1 MDPNGI
7 FLESEELNTL
17 RFNKQSAYNYRF
29 RRYQDWTE
37 TYELYRDKV
46 TINRLTQRQSVNV
59 PLMKQTLKVI
69 MKDIADPPVIYF
81 ENLDNDKQAE
91 VFKNEYWKF
100 TFDYNNMELQDI
112 VDKKQELLFGRS
124 FDQWQVVDGKI
135 KMTVQDVNDIFV
147 DRYCDPYNIH
157 SSRFLIHAHIF
168 KPLSTLSK
176 NPEYDKEA
184 VKKLEEWYATR
195 HGLIKAADNQK
206 MYVERQRKMA
216 DLGVLDAYSP
226 ILGETV
232 VELSLHFVYRQ
243 EKDDDEQQ
251 LYLYVEA
258 DNLVILMKKKLEDII
273 GVTSDHFF
281 RNHFPYVSWADD
293 VERQDFYSDGMGDV
307 VRTPNKILN
316 TWMSQIVE
324 NKTLRNLSMHYYNAS
339 LEGFQPQ
346 TFQPIPWGWY
356 PIPVPEGQKLD
367 DVMKLVEV
375 PELKDSIEEMNY
387 LQQMSDSASGANM
400 LQQGVPLPGRV
411 QLGVAKMVLDQ
422 SLQRV
427 KGISKFYT
435 QAWKDR
441 GTMFLKLV
449 EAAGDRLDA
458 VKIYK
463 EGKNTKDIFSRE
475 IAPKDWMSK
484 SGYRCKVWSQE
495 EKFSEEQQ
503 DIQRLTQ
510 AVVNMPD
517 NPKLNEIYKRKL
529 LEFSGL
535 DASEIVTIMEFEK
548 QKQQAQLSI
557 SGQPG
562 MMPPQ
567 GSQPPTLPEPNQLP
581 GLNQAQPQPALPVM
595 NQPK

>member
-1 MDPNGI
+1 
-7 FLESEELNTL
+7 
-17 RFNKQSAYNYRF
+17 
-29 RRYQDWTE
+29 
-37 TYELYRDKV
+37 
-46 TINRLTQRQSVNV
+46 
-59 PLMKQTLKVI
+59 
-69 MKDIADPPVIYF
+69 
-81 ENLDNDKQAE
+81 
-91 VFKNEYWKF
+91 
-100 TFDYNNMELQDI
+100 ME
-112 VDKKQELLFGRS
+112 
-124 FDQWQVVDGKI
+124 
-135 KMTVQDVNDIFV
+135 
-147 DRYCDPYNIH
+147 
-157 SSRFLIHAHIF
+157 
-168 KPLSTLSK
+168 
-176 NPEYDKEA
+176 
-184 VKKLEEWYATR
+184 
-195 HGLIKAADNQK
+195 
-206 MYVERQRKMA
+206 
-216 DLGVLDAYSP
+216 LDAYSP

-495 EKFSEEQQ
+495 ES
-503 DIQRLTQ
+503 
-510 AVVNMPD
+510 V
-517 NPKLNEIYKRKL
+517 
-529 LEFSGL
+529 S
-535 DASEIVTIMEFEK
+535 
-548 QKQQAQLSI
+548 
-557 SGQPG
+557 
-562 MMPPQ
+562 
-567 GSQPPTLPEPNQLP
+567 
-581 GLNQAQPQPALPVM
+581 
-595 NQPK
+595 

>member
-548 QKQQAQLSI
+548 QKQQAQLSM